1 MDANAAARNAAK
13 QRWMEKDARYR
24 SESLKFWNREP
35 KAIREVNLATIGFS
49 RSISDDY
56 TRARY
61 AQGQAFK
68 ALEQGYADY
77 FRGNKE
83 TAKALEAGRSRTAG
97 RKNLVKLLQARGK
110 LEAGIENEFGA
121 NMQRR
126 FVARTRQYQGAMAQA
141 RQTLG
146 VKPEYGAPVM
156 MPPSDRLSGALSIA
170 SQVASLGTSFGGSTF
185 WTDLFNPNSSDIRL
199 KEHIKQVGVSPQ
211 GYKIYEFN
219 YKGEDKRWRG
229 AMAQDVVKKN
239 PMAVGIRD
247 NYLTV
252 DYNQI
257 DVNME
262 PV

>member
-1 MDANAAARNAAK
+1 MDANAAARNAAR
-13 QRWMEKDARYR
+13 QRWAEKDFRYR
-24 SESLKFWNREP
+24 SESIKFWNRESQ
-35 KAIREVNLATIGFS
+35 AIKGINLATTGFS

-56 TRARY
+56 TKALWS
-61 AQGQAFK
+61 QGQAFK
-68 ALEQGYADY
+68 ALEQGYAAY

-83 TAKALEAGRSRTAG
+83 TAKSLEAGRSRTAG
-97 RKNLVKLLQARGK
+97 RRDLVRLLHARGK

-121 NMQRR
+121 NMQRK
-126 FVARTRQYQGAMAQA
+126 FVARKRQYQGALAQTKQA
-141 RQTLG
+141 LG
-146 VKPEYGAPVM
+146 VRPEYGAPVM

-170 SQVASLGTSFGGSTF
+170 SQIASLGTSFGGSEF
-185 WTDLFNPNSSDIRL
+185 WKDLFNPNSSDIRL
-199 KEHIKQVGVSPQ
+199 KERIKQVGVSPQ